1 MKYLQ
6 RNSKRKQ
13 KSRAKRLA
21 REICDSFKYHS
32 ERVQEGGALSPEE
45 FLRLEAIERPMAVE
59 PSMLSRSDTYYGERA
74 LTASFKG

>member
-32 ERVQEGGALSPEE
+32 ERVQEGGALSPDE
-45 FLRLEAIERPMAVE
+45 FMQAEAYEPHEPQEIVLFKSKPFKARPI
-59 PSMLSRSDTYYGERA
+59 
-74 LTASFKG
+74 TAAA